1 MLVETT
7 ELAGEVKVLH
17 LLRVLVLLPLLVPV
31 LDFCGRCV
39 LGYSKWVSRITR
51 SCV

>member
-17 LLRVLVLLPLLVPV
+17 LLRVLVLLPRVLVLLPLLWKV
-31 LDFCGRCV
+31 RT
-39 LGYSKWVSRITR
+39 WVFQ
-51 SCV
+51 VGE